1 MKEIAERSDTKIGS
15 LYRFFPTKE
24 LVADALIQLY
34 ANELE
39 LRWQA
44 IVTKAATATTEQL
57 ADILLGEYVSM
68 RKKFPA
74 MLTLAE
80 RGPSGSVHR
89 QERRAQN
96 IDGISRALRTHAP
109 HLKSAEA
116 KSIAIVMIYNMR
128 AVLALTCDPSAPN
141 APGAVRELKASTR
154 AYLRQRLNSKSDA
167 MRQDSRHDSGLF

>member
-34 ANELE
+34 ADKLE

-44 IVTKAATATTEQL
+44 IVAKAATVTTEQL

-68 RKKFPA
+68 RKKYPA

-80 RGPSGSVHR
+80 HGPGGSVHR

-96 IDGISRALRTHAP
+96 INGISNALRAHAP

-128 AVLALTCDPSAPN
+128 AMMALTCDPFAPN
-141 APGAVRELKASTR
+141 APGAIRELKLSAR
-154 AYLRQRLNSKSDA
+154 AYLHQRLNSKSEA
-167 MRQDSRHDSGLF
+167 TR